1 MKKIIYITL
10 CVMLFASCQQNEVP
24 NKPKSE
30 CVLILELAC
39 ANRQISSTRA
49 IDSDLAVSIL
59 DNEGNPYC
67 EFLPGEIP
75 TKIVLEPGQFI
86 IRAYT
91 DNQETWQEAN
101 NGRGEACYY
110 VEYQVKM
117 NFDEI
122 RRDTISVPMINYAV
136 SLKLPEYFHNLF
148 NSHTFALISGNRNTS
163 IQEGETAYFNPS
175 DGGFAYSLQATNI
188 DGVTHSHSAY
198 KYSDVQ
204 SGKHYVVK
212 YVYGLDANTGG
223 VDIEIKDDMQM
234 EDTDVEI

>member
-1 MKKIIYITL
+1 MKYYYYIGVLLLGLVSCTSDFEQPVQHSGESSL
-10 CVMLFASCQQNEVP
+10 CLV
-24 NKPKSE
+24 
-30 CVLILELAC
+30 
-39 ANRQISSTRA
+39 TRA
-49 IDSDLAVSIL
+49 GTSSETSDLAVKVL
-59 DNEGNPYC
+59 DNKGNLYKQYNA
-67 EFLPGEIP
+67 GAIP
-75 TKIVLEPGQFI
+75 QKIVMEPGIFTI
-86 IRAYT
+86 VVYT
-91 DNQETWQEAN
+91 ENQETWQTAN
-101 NGRGEACYY
+101 GGRGEACYY
-110 VEYQVKM
+110 VEYQVQM

-122 RRDTISVPMINYAV
+122 RRETINVPMTNYAV
-136 SLKLPEYFHNLF
+136 SLKLPEDFHDLF

-175 DGGFAYSLQATNI
+175 DGGFAYSLQATNT

>member
-1 MKKIIYITL
+1 MIILQSGESSL
-10 CVMLFASCQQNEVP
+10 CLV
-24 NKPKSE
+24 
-30 CVLILELAC
+30 
-39 ANRQISSTRA
+39 TRA
-49 IDSDLAVSIL
+49 GTSSETSDLALKVL
-59 DNEGNPYC
+59 DIKGDLYKQYNAG
-67 EFLPGEIP
+67 GIP
-75 TKIVLEPGQFI
+75 KKIVLEPGMFTI
-86 IRAYT
+86 VVYT
-91 DNQETWQEAN
+91 ENQETWQTAN
-101 NGRGEACYY
+101 GGRGEACYY
-110 VEYQVKM
+110 VEYQVQM

-122 RRDTISVPMINYAV
+122 RRDTINVPMINYAV
-136 SLKLPEYFHNLF
+136 SLKLPEDFHDLF

-163 IQEGETAYFNPS
+163 IQEGETAYLNPS
-175 DGGFAYSLQATNI
+175 DSGFAYSLQATNT

>member
-1 MKKIIYITL
+1 MCL
-10 CVMLFASCQQNEVP
+10 V
-24 NKPKSE
+24 
-30 CVLILELAC
+30 
-39 ANRQISSTRA
+39 TRA
-49 IDSDLAVSIL
+49 GTSSETSDLALKVL
-59 DNEGNPYC
+59 DIKGDLYKQYNAG
-67 EFLPGEIP
+67 GIP
-75 TKIVLEPGQFI
+75 KKIVLEPGIFTI
-86 IRAYT
+86 VVYT
-91 DNQETWQEAN
+91 ENQETWQTAN
-101 NGRGEACYY
+101 GGRGEACYY
-110 VEYQVKM
+110 VEYQVQM

-122 RRDTISVPMINYAV
+122 RRDTINVPMINYAV
-136 SLKLPEYFHNLF
+136 SLKLPEDFHDLF

-175 DGGFAYSLQATNI
+175 DGGFAYSLQATNT

>member
-1 MKKIIYITL
+1 MCL
-10 CVMLFASCQQNEVP
+10 V
-24 NKPKSE
+24 
-30 CVLILELAC
+30 
-39 ANRQISSTRA
+39 TRA
-49 IDSDLAVSIL
+49 GTSSETSDLALKVL
-59 DNEGNPYC
+59 DIKGNLYKQYNA
-67 EFLPGEIP
+67 GGIP
-75 TKIVLEPGQFI
+75 KKIVLEPGIFTI
-86 IRAYT
+86 VVYT
-91 DNQETWQEAN
+91 ENQETWQTAN
-101 NGRGEACYY
+101 GGRGEACYY
-110 VEYQVKM
+110 VEYQVQM

-122 RRDTISVPMINYAV
+122 RRDTINVPMINYAV
-136 SLKLPEYFHNLF
+136 SLKLPEDFHDLF

-175 DGGFAYSLQATNI
+175 DGGFAYSLQATNT

-212 YVYGLDANTGG
+212 YVYGLDANTGS

>member
-1 MKKIIYITL
+1 MKYYYIYICILLLGFVSCTNDSEQPVLQSGESSL
-10 CVMLFASCQQNEVP
+10 CLV
-24 NKPKSE
+24 
-30 CVLILELAC
+30 
-39 ANRQISSTRA
+39 TRA
-49 IDSDLAVSIL
+49 GTSSETSDLALKVL
-59 DNEGNPYC
+59 DIKGNLYKQYNA
-67 EFLPGEIP
+67 GGIP
-75 TKIVLEPGQFI
+75 KKIVLEPGIFTI
-86 IRAYT
+86 VVYT
-91 DNQETWQEAN
+91 ENQETWQTAN
-101 NGRGEACYY
+101 GGRGEACYY
-110 VEYQVKM
+110 VEYQVQM

-122 RRDTISVPMINYAV
+122 RRDIINVPMINYAV
-136 SLKLPEYFHNLF
+136 SLKLPEDFHDLF

-175 DGGFAYSLQATNI
+175 DGGFAYSLQATNT

>member
-1 MKKIIYITL
+1 MCL
-10 CVMLFASCQQNEVP
+10 V
-24 NKPKSE
+24 
-30 CVLILELAC
+30 
-39 ANRQISSTRA
+39 TRA
-49 IDSDLAVSIL
+49 GTSSETSDLALKVL
-59 DNEGNPYC
+59 DIKGNLYKQYNA
-67 EFLPGEIP
+67 GGIP
-75 TKIVLEPGQFI
+75 KKIVLEPGIFTI
-86 IRAYT
+86 VVYT
-91 DNQETWQEAN
+91 ENQETWQTAN
-101 NGRGEACYY
+101 GGRGEACYY
-110 VEYQVKM
+110 VEYQVQM

-122 RRDTISVPMINYAV
+122 RRDTINVPMINYAV
-136 SLKLPEYFHNLF
+136 SLKLPEDFHDLF

-175 DGGFAYSLQATNI
+175 DGGFAYSLQATNT

-212 YVYGLDANTGG
+212 YVYGIDANTGG

>member
-1 MKKIIYITL
+1 
-10 CVMLFASCQQNEVP
+10 V
-24 NKPKSE
+24 
-30 CVLILELAC
+30 
-39 ANRQISSTRA
+39 TRA
-49 IDSDLAVSIL
+49 GTSSETSDLALKVL
-59 DNEGNPYC
+59 DIKGNLYKQYNA
-67 EFLPGEIP
+67 GAIP
-75 TKIVLEPGQFI
+75 QKIVMEPGIFTI
-86 IRAYT
+86 VVYT
-91 DNQETWQEAN
+91 ENQETWQTAN
-101 NGRGEACYY
+101 GGRGEACYY
-110 VEYQVKM
+110 VEYQVQM

-122 RRDTISVPMINYAV
+122 RRDTINVPMINYAV
-136 SLKLPEYFHNLF
+136 SLKLPEYFHDLF

-175 DGGFAYSLQATNI
+175 DGGFAYSLQATNT